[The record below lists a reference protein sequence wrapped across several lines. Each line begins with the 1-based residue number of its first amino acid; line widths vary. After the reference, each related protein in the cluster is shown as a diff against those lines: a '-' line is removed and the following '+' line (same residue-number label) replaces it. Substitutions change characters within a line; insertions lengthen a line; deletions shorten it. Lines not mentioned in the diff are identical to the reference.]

1 MKSIIRKVFV
11 TSLAFATLGSSM
23 LTMESCSEPESNLV
37 DFNHTLNSPNDTLFS
52 LLGVIQTMRKVT
64 DRTIILG
71 EVRGDL
77 ISVTDAASDALKN
90 LAEFRNL

>member
-11 TSLAFATLGSSM
+11 TSLAFATIGSSV

-37 DFNHTLNSPNDTLFS
+37 DFNHKVDVPTDTLHS
-52 LLGVIQTMRKVT
+52 VLGIIQTMRNVA
-64 DRTIILG
+64 DRTILLG

-77 ISVTDAASDALKN
+77 ISVTDAASDDLKKP
-90 LAEFRNL
+90 